1 MFALFNAIDEC
12 CSFLPAAARVALYG
26 LVVGA
31 GAMLIYRWIS
41 PQKRLRELKQ
51 EMADA
56 RRAMRGYNG
65 TDGRE
70 MLRLSGQAIAPALRQ
85 LLLVLVP
92 TIVAAVPVGLVVWW
106 LSATK
111 SDVWSV
117 GPAWMHTWHTPFMF
131 AVTVAALGL
140 KFALK
145 IH

>member
-1 MFALFNAIDEC
+1 MFALFNAIDQW

-26 LVVGA
+26 LIVGA
-31 GAMLIYRWIS
+31 AAMLIYRWIS
-41 PQKRLRELKQ
+41 PQKKLRELKQ

-65 TDGRE
+65 TDARE
-70 MLRLSGQAIAPALRQ
+70 MLRLSGRAIAPAFRQ

-92 TIVAAVPVGLVVWW
+92 TIIAAVPVVLVVWW
-106 LSATK
+106 LAATR
-111 SDVWSV
+111 SQVWSV
-117 GPAWMHTWHTPFMF
+117 GPSWMHTWHTPFML

-145 IH
+145 IQ